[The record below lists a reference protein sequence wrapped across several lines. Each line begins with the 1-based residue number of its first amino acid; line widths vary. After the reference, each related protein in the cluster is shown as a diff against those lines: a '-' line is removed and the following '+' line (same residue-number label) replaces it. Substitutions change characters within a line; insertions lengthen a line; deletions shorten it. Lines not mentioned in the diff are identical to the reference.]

1 MTKPTTEH
9 TERYTAVDEDGVEHL
24 IDVYTDMFEMRP
36 FGEALQHVPGL
47 SSHKMNSTGCPVN
60 VESDGTTAAI
70 AGAIG
75 LSWGSI
81 VP

>member
-1 MTKPTTEH
+1 MTKPATEH

-24 IDVYTDMFEMRP
+24 IDVDTDMLEMRP

-60 VESDGTTAAI
+60 VETDGTLVNVAT
-70 AGAIG
+70 GRRMRRK
-75 LSWGSI
+75 
-81 VP
+81 